1 MNAVSLKT
9 TTIPL
14 KFSIEEN
21 PKLVSKEALQNIMGH
36 FPAGGSFK

>member
-1 MNAVSLKT
+1 MMNAVSLKT

-21 PKLVSKEALQNIMGH
+21 PKLVSKEAL
-36 FPAGGSFK
+36 